1 MKKVTARALE
11 KSIAHWDRLANNK
24 ARDGE
29 VVDARHCALC
39 ARFNDLNNP
48 KPCEYRG
55 EYCPVRIETERQY
68 CYSTPYYEAR
78 QHYRIE
84 RHNRQ
89 SGYFQ
94 DEAREM
100 RDFLISLREL
110 P

>member
-29 VVDARHCALC
+29 VVDARDCALC
-39 ARFNDLNNP
+39 DRFNAGAGG
-48 KPCEYRG
+48 CVYRG
-55 EYCPVRIETERQY
+55 EYCPVRIKTGRRY

-78 QHYRIE
+78 QHHRIE

-94 DEAREM
+94 DEARNM
-100 RDFLISLREL
+100 RDFLISLREVA
-110 P
+110 